1 MVLDR
6 NLADRMTNELSHS
19 KNYDEWV
26 SKATELDIL
35 TGSDVWRNNRRSNL
49 YDYDLI
55 LSRSQHLKLVRE
67 SKDISAMMYLLRS
80 GLLRN
85 LGGITDPQLF
95 CHSYLGT
102 KHLIESYM
110 DEVVSQLE
118 HVAETSH
125 ATLSRQAK
133 IDFFME
139 TRQSFGSSAL
149 LLHGGASFGMMALSK
164 VHIVSF
170 FVSRY

>member
-1 MVLDR
+1 MIGNR
-6 NLADRMTNELSHS
+6 NLADKMTNELAHS
-19 KNYDEWV
+19 QDFEEWMT
-26 SKATELDIL
+26 KAMELDIL
-35 TGSDVWRNNRRSNL
+35 TGSDVWRTSHRSNV
-49 YDYDLI
+49 YDYNLI
-55 LSRSQHLKLVRE
+55 LSRRHHLKVVRE
-67 SKDISAMMYLLRS
+67 SKDIKAMMYLLRS

-85 LGGITDPQLF
+85 LGGITDPRLF

-118 HVAETSH
+118 HVADTSH

-149 LLHGGASFGMMALSK
+149 LLHGGASFGKQEEGGRWYTLISEQ
-164 VHIVSF
+164 
-170 FVSRY
+170 